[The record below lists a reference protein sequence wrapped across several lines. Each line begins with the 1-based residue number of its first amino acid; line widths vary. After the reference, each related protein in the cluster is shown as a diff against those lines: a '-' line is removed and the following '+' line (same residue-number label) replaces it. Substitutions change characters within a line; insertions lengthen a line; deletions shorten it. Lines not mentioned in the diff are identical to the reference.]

1 MKFCVNLDALSLRYY
16 KLERVHKVGLEEIE
30 NTSSDKRK
38 KLKQLGFAC
47 DQRGRL
53 QSFFIPPQEKTQQKK
68 TKSSLAF
75 VNVM

>member
-53 QSFFIPPQEKTQQKK
+53 QSFFIPPPRKNPAEKDKK
-68 TKSSLAF
+68 FSCLC
-75 VNVM
+75 